1 MDIEYPYAA
10 NADRLRLLYRLPTAP
25 APQRL
30 LIVAAN
36 GSGASVGQ
44 GWPGDVTVVAL
55 AAIDTVLAGGPARFD
70 AVALPSILGVTGMPG
85 VTGLP
90 GVSGVSGVSGASGTG
105 NIALAGP
112 APRIRN
118 SQLLAQ
124 VAGLLVPGGTL
135 VGHMVHGWALRSIAN
150 TQGLRDVVAARIEPD
165 AICRPADC
173 LRALARAGFN
183 SAECFYIQPSIDAP
197 MGLIPGQRR
206 AGRVQFLRAIRS
218 ARSGY
223 SVSGYA
229 FRLAMAGLGLGGMFQ
244 SQLFFWARKPC

>member
-1 MDIEYPYAA
+1 MDIQYPYAA
-10 NADRLRLLYRLPTAP
+10 NAARLQLLYRLPTAP
-25 APQRL
+25 TPQRL
-30 LIVAAN
+30 LIVSAN
-36 GSGASVGQ
+36 DSAASVGQ

-55 AAIDTVLAGGPARFD
+55 AAIDKVLGGGQARFD
-70 AVALPSILGVTGMPG
+70 AVALPSVLGVLGI
-85 VTGLP
+85 
-90 GVSGVSGVSGASGTG
+90 G
-105 NIALAGP
+105 NIALSGTG
-112 APRIRN
+112 RRLHN

-135 VGHMVHGWALRSIAN
+135 VGHMAHGWALRSIAKA
-150 TQGLRDVVAARIEPD
+150 QGLRDVVAARFEPD

-173 LRALARAGFN
+173 LRVLARAGFN
-183 SAECFYIQPSIDAP
+183 STECFYIQPSVDAP

-206 AGRVQFLRAIRS
+206 AARAQFLRAIRS

-229 FRLAMAGLGLGGMFQ
+229 FRLAMASLGLGGMFQ